1 MSKTNHTLE
10 NGRLEIILLAAAVL
24 VLVSLLAVLIL
35 VCVSLKQSHRPPI
48 SRHATAWGGSW
59 SERWDAGPLEPYR
72 DDENL
77 FDRVRQRST
86 SIAEDAKREL
96 TSLEKLVPL
105 AIPNRDNVTDQ
116 RAADDSFSNTAGISR
131 EAGNQALE
139 YTIDSDESD
148 SGDLES
154 PASSTSTARDQKVG
168 TVTRR
173 SERAVIHNDSCDLEA
188 QSSEDSDP

>member
-24 VLVSLLAVLIL
+24 VLVSLLAVLVL
-35 VCVSLKQSHRPPI
+35 VCVSLKQSHRPAV

-77 FDRVRQRST
+77 FDQVRRRSI
-86 SIAEDAKREL
+86 SVAEDVKREL

-105 AIPNRDNVTDQ
+105 AIPNRDNAPGQ

-139 YTIDSDESD
+139 YIIDSDESD

-154 PASSTSTARDQKVG
+154 PASSTSTAREQKVG

-173 SERAVIHNDSCDLEA
+173 SERAVVRYDSCDLEA
-188 QSSEDSDP
+188 QESEDSDP